1 MSNDLVKRTI
11 EHLKEG
17 GYNRIVRMSENCL
30 LRAND
35 LKLFMGEEKFNSRM
49 KALEIVLEGY
59 KEDEIYNYYY
69 GLNKVPHGFCSFER
83 WKRGMLF

>member
-1 MSNDLVKRTI
+1 MNNNLVEKTI
-11 EHLKEG
+11 EHIKKG
-17 GYNRIVRMSENCL
+17 GYIRIVRMAENCL

-35 LKLFMGEEKFNSRM
+35 LKLFMGDEKFNLRK
-49 KALEIVLEGY
+49 KALETVLEEY